1 MNEIVVNKNDEL
13 VMKLLHYFITEHGYN
28 PIVLH
33 GAENEIWL
41 ENMNEEYGI
50 VRIVSGYI
58 HNNEQFNFDVLKTK
72 QIVRK
77 IKRKTLKM
85 KVNTLSLFLNL
96 GDNVDL
102 KEYNEL
108 SNIEIAN
115 IKEEADLNKY
125 SFITKCFPD
134 IKSKMKYKEEGFE
147 LFMRLTGDINKKNE
161 GDAKMAEDV
170 FTPKNPIITKI
181 LIALN
186 VIIYLMVVMYGLGTE
201 LAVNRDYVLGGEYYR
216 LITGAFVHAN
226 ILHLLFNCYAL
237 WIIGSQLESFIGKT
251 RYIMVYLFS
260 AITGSLLSII
270 FQNSFSV
277 GASGAIF
284 GIMGS
289 LLYFG
294 YHYRV
299 YLGSVIRS
307 QIIPLVLVNL
317 LIGALVEGIDN
328 WAHIGGLIGG
338 TLMTMAVGI
347 KYKSTKFEMINGLIM
362 SLIFIGFLLYVI
374 FVRGF

>member
-41 ENMNEEYGI
+41 ENMNEEFGI

-58 HNNEQFNFDVLKTK
+58 HNNEQFNFDVMKTK
-72 QIVRK
+72 QIVKK
-77 IKRKTLKM
+77 IKRKTLTM

-115 IKEEADLNKY
+115 IKEESDLNKY
-125 SFITKCFPD
+125 SFITNYFPD
-134 IKSKMKYKEEGFE
+134 IKSKMEYNEDGFE
-147 LFMRLTGDINKKNE
+147 LFMKLTGDINKKNE

-170 FTPKNPIITKI
+170 FKPKNPVVTKI

-186 VIIYLMVVMYGLGTE
+186 ILIYLMVVMYDMSAE
-201 LAVNRDYVLGGEYYR
+201 LAVNRYYVLNGEYYR

-237 WIIGSQLESFIGKT
+237 WIIGSQLESFIGKA
-251 RYIMVYLFS
+251 RYIIVYLFS
-260 AITGSLLSII
+260 AITASLLSII
-270 FQNSFSV
+270 FQNGFSV

-307 QIIPLVLVNL
+307 QIIPLVLINL

-338 TLMTMAVGI
+338 ILMTMAVGI
-347 KYKSTKFEMINGLIM
+347 KYKSTKFEMVNGLIM